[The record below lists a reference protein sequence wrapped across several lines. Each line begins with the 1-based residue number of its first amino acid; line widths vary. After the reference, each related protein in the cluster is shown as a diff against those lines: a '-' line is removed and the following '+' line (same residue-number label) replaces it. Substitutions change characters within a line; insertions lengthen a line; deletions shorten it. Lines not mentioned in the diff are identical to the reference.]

1 MSRKIL
7 HFLMLA
13 ALVAVSSVAMADPP
27 ARVGR
32 VTVAEGKVTMLVKGE
47 EESGNLMNWPVTSD
61 NHLTPAPGARAEFR
75 VGSAAVRLDGDS
87 DIEIEQLDDERLR
100 LRLNYGTASVR
111 LRDPAMVGEFEFT

>member
-32 VTVAEGKVTMLVKGE
+32 VTVTEGKVTMLVNGE
-47 EESGNLMNWPVTSD
+47 EESGNLMNWPGH
-61 NHLTPAPGARAEFR
+61 N
-75 VGSAAVRLDGDS
+75 
-87 DIEIEQLDDERLR
+87 
-100 LRLNYGTASVR
+100 
-111 LRDPAMVGEFEFT
+111 RDH